1 MARFSSDFFFL
12 TLNPPFPS
20 MVVKS
25 TAIGFLS
32 HVVKIKTKIYK
43 KKSHGYCR
51 TVPWLLEEGQQ
62 LPWLWWPAHL
72 IVITQTMFS
81 ICDAAHLNWT
91 ENLEHAGLAQKN
103 GFASAHFDILLRLL
117 KGTTK
122 WAEGTSSWP
131 FCTLNGLLFF
141 IWHQMGFI
149 AVHFF

>member
-1 MARFSSDFFFL
+1 
-12 TLNPPFPS
+12 

-103 GFASAHFDILLRLL
+103 GFASAHFSHFAEVVERYNKVGRGNQQLAVLYTEWPAFFHLTSDGVHHSPFLL
-117 KGTTK
+117 
-122 WAEGTSSWP
+122 AADHY
-131 FCTLNGLLFF
+131 F
-141 IWHQMGFI
+141 ICFE
-149 AVHFF
+149 VCF